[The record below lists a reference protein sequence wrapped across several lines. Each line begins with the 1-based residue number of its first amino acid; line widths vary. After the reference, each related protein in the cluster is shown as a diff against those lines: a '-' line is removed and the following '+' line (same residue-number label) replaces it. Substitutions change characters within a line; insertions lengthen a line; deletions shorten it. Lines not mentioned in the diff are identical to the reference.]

1 MIVCSECNDFMD
13 SLAANH
19 IKLTVSSP
27 PYGKKLRKYNGFTFD
42 FERTATNLYRITQNS
57 GVLVWVVGDHTVNG
71 SESGDSFRQALFFM
85 SLGFKLHDTMIW
97 DKKHVFGT
105 AGNPALRYQQAFE
118 YMFVFVKG
126 KIKTTNLIKVDCLH
140 PGKILT
146 GKTRKNR
153 QSDGFENEH
162 LRELSQNINKSYKVH
177 NNIFVY
183 PVGFNKTSKRKES
196 FKHPAIFPEQL
207 ASDHINT
214 WSNIGDL
221 VFDPFSGSGTTCAEA
236 KRNGR
241 NYLGCDISEEYV
253 KESQEYIDAVE
264 NMYDIL

>member
-1 MIVCSECNDFMD
+1 MNKIVCSECNDFMD
-13 SLAANH
+13 SLPANH

-27 PYGKKLRKYNGFTFD
+27 PYGKKLRKYNGFTFY
-42 FERTATNLYRITQNS
+42 FERTATNLYRITQNN
-57 GVLVWVVGDHTVNG
+57 GVLVWIVGDHTVNG

-85 SLGFKLHDTMIW
+85 SLGFKLHDTMIYG
-97 DKKHVFGT
+97 KLNFIPQTHK
-105 AGNPALRYQQAFE
+105 RYEQEFE

-126 KIKTTNLIKVDCLH
+126 SISTFNPLLVKSRTAGMKQNLSRKGYGFKEGSFRRRAEEVTVKEEKI
-140 PGKILT
+140 PG
-146 GKTRKNR
+146 
-153 QSDGFENEH
+153 
-162 LRELSQNINKSYKVH
+162 
-177 NNIFVY
+177 NIFY
-183 PVGFNKTSKRKES
+183 YACGNSGKN
-196 FKHPAIFPEQL
+196 HPAVFPEQL
-207 ASDHINT
+207 AADHINT
-214 WSNIGDL
+214 WSNIGYL